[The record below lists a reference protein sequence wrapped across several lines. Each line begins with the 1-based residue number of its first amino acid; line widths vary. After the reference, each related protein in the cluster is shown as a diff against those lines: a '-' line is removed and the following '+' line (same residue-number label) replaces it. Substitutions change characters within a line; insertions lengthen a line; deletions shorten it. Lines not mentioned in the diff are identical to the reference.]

1 MNLVNTCF
9 LADSIIAYALGWM
22 NELSGGVFLSC
33 FAINDTRSLRN
44 GEFTW
49 ALGWENQLHIQKHH
63 HVCSR
68 AAVGGFPSKADEWI
82 DKICFM
88 REGR

>member
-49 ALGWENQLHIQKHH
+49 ALGGKINCIYRSTITFVVEQPLAGFRQKQM
-63 HVCSR
+63 S
-68 AAVGGFPSKADEWI
+68 G
-82 DKICFM
+82 
-88 REGR
+88 